1 MDKAEYIR
9 AELEKG
15 GVSLSPVQ
23 AEKLA
28 KFYDFLVE
36 YNKNV
41 NLTAVTE
48 FEEAAAKHFADSII
62 PFADLDISSGER
74 FIDIGTGAGFPSL
87 PLLIYRPDLK
97 ATLLEALEK
106 RCVFLRKACA
116 LLEIDAEIVHGR
128 AEDFAKTARE
138 RYDFATARAVAALP
152 VLSEYCLPY
161 VKPGGKFFALKS
173 VNEDIAPAKEAIRLL
188 GGKLTE
194 IRDYNITNGDS
205 RRLFIIEKIS
215 HTSPKYPRNPA
226 MIKKKP
232 L

>member
-87 PLLIYRPDLK
+87 PLLIYR
-97 ATLLEALEK
+97 
-106 RCVFLRKACA
+106 
-116 LLEIDAEIVHGR
+116 
-128 AEDFAKTARE
+128 
-138 RYDFATARAVAALP
+138 
-152 VLSEYCLPY
+152 
-161 VKPGGKFFALKS
+161 GGS
-173 VNEDIAPAKEAIRLL
+173 
-188 GGKLTE
+188 
-194 IRDYNITNGDS
+194 S
-205 RRLFIIEKIS
+205 
-215 HTSPKYPRNPA
+215 
-226 MIKKKP
+226 
-232 L
+232 